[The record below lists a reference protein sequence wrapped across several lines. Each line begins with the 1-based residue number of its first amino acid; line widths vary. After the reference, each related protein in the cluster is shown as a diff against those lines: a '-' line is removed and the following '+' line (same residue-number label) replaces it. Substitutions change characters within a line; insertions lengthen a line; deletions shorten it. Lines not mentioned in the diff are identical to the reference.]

1 MDKRFKLLEVR
12 VCRGFMESPQTEQV
26 YSSSLHILSQD
37 RDGHIERLLQDIVE
51 WEKSHPPQ
59 SQYDGFEWFDVHA
72 DPRTLNRLVTNRILC
87 VKLKTNKSITYRMK
101 DVNGTLKAL
110 CDYKGTFISIEES
123 KEIPQDLFSL
133 VVGHDEKKDL
143 VKRSL
148 KSENPVHFL
157 LWGTVA
163 SAKTLLLEDLA
174 RLPQSH
180 LVLGSALT
188 RSGLFEVLY
197 NERPRYLII
206 DELDKIGDVE
216 NLAALLSLME
226 RGFIRETKY
235 RRHRSLKL
243 KTWVFASAN
252 EINHFSRE
260 LLSRFLLLRFRDYTL
275 DEFINVAVTVLTNR
289 EKLPESLSLYIADKT
304 ANILGSRDVRD
315 AVKVSRLLED
325 RTKMDVD
332 HILSIMKGQK

>member
-1 MDKRFKLLEVR
+1 MDIGATQRAL
-12 VCRGFMESPQTEQV
+12 
-26 YSSSLHILSQD
+26 
-37 RDGHIERLLQDIVE
+37 
-51 WEKSHPPQ
+51 
-59 SQYDGFEWFDVHA
+59 A
-72 DPRTLNRLVTNRILC
+72 D
-87 VKLKTNKSITYRMK
+87 YQ
-101 DVNGTLKAL
+101 GAL
-110 CDYKGTFISIEES
+110 IPVEES
-123 KEIPQDLFSL
+123 KEIPPDLFSI

-143 VKRSL
+143 IKRSL
-148 KSENPVHFL
+148 EAENPVHFL

-243 KTWVFASAN
+243 RTWVFASAN
-252 EINHFSRE
+252 EINHFSKE
-260 LLSRFLLLRFRDYTL
+260 LLSRFLLLRFRDYTM
-275 DEFINVAVTVLTNR
+275 DEFFNVTVTVLRER
-289 EKLPESLSLYIADKT
+289 EKIGEGLSLYIAEKT
-304 ANILGSRDVRD
+304 ALTLQSRDVRD
-315 AVKVSRLLED
+315 AVKVSRLLKE
-325 RTKMDVD
+325 RTKADVD
-332 HILSIMKGQK
+332 YIVSIMQGQR

>member
-1 MDKRFKLLEVR
+1 
-12 VCRGFMESPQTEQV
+12 MEAIEANQV
-26 YSSSLHILSQD
+26 YVSVLHILSQD
-37 RDGHIERLLQDIVE
+37 LDGRVERLFQDVLE
-51 WEKSHPPQ
+51 WEQNHPSKTP
-59 SQYDGFEWFDVHA
+59 YDGFEWYEVHA
-72 DPRTLNRLVTNRILC
+72 DPRTLNRLVTEKVLH
-87 VKLKTNKSITYRMK
+87 VQLKTNKSITYRAM
-101 DVNGTLKAL
+101 NIGATQRAL
-110 CDYKGTFISIEES
+110 ADYQGALIPVEES
-123 KEIPQDLFSL
+123 KEIPPDLFSI

-143 VKRSL
+143 IKRSL
-148 KSENPVHFL
+148 EAENPVHFL

-243 KTWVFASAN
+243 RTWVFASAN
-252 EINHFSRE
+252 EINHFSKE
-260 LLSRFLLLRFRDYTL
+260 LLSRFLLLRFRDYTM
-275 DEFINVAVTVLTNR
+275 DEFFNVTVTVLRER
-289 EKLPESLSLYIADKT
+289 EKIAEGLSLYIAEKT
-304 ANILGSRDVRD
+304 ALTLQSRDVRD
-315 AVKVSRLLED
+315 AVKVSRLLKE
-325 RTKMDVD
+325 RTKADVD
-332 HILSIMKGQK
+332 YIVSIMQGQR

>member
-1 MDKRFKLLEVR
+1 
-12 VCRGFMESPQTEQV
+12 METTEANQV
-26 YSSSLHILSQD
+26 YVSVLHILSQD
-37 RDGHIERLLQDIVE
+37 RDGRMERLFQDIIE
-51 WEKSHPPQ
+51 WERLYPPKTP
-59 SQYDGFEWFDVHA
+59 YDGWEWYEVHA
-72 DPRTLNRLVTNRILC
+72 DPRTLNRLVTEKVLQ
-87 VKLKTNKSITYRMK
+87 VQLKTNKSITYRTMNVNAIQRALK
-101 DVNGTLKAL
+101 DYQGSLIPV
-110 CDYKGTFISIEES
+110 EES
-123 KEIPQDLFSL
+123 TTIPPDLFSF

-143 VKRSL
+143 IRRSL
-148 KSENPVHFL
+148 EADDPVHFL

-216 NLAALLSLME
+216 NLASLLSLME

-243 KTWVFASAN
+243 RTWVFASAN

-260 LLSRFLLLRFRDYTL
+260 LLSRFLLLRFRDYTM
-275 DEFINVAVTVLTNR
+275 DEFFNVTVTVLTGR
-289 EKLPESLSLYIADKT
+289 EKITEGLSLYIAEKT
-304 ANILGSRDVRD
+304 AQTLQSRDVRD
-315 AVKVSRLLED
+315 AVKVSRLLKE
-325 RTKMDVD
+325 RTKADVD
-332 HILSIMKGQK
+332 YVVSIMQGQR